1 MFYYISSLILNLSP
15 WGYCLFSS
23 SVEKTRRSP
32 FLGLV
37 FFLLLA
43 MGTWPADS
51 AHPANVGLQ
60 WDASTDPNVSAY
72 KIYFGKTSRSY
83 GSPVDVG
90 STTGCT
96 ISGLE
101 DGATYYF
108 AATAIDTA
116 GDESGYSNEAIHTT
130 PGGCTPSLSPAN
142 QSFGASGGSGSVT
155 LTAGSDCAWTALSN
169 ASWIL
174 LTSNSAGTGP
184 YALHYSVSANSSSSA
199 RSGTL
204 TVAGQTFT
212 VSQSGAGCAF
222 SISPASL
229 STGAGA
235 SSGTVSVT
243 AASGCTWSASSGAAW
258 ISINSGGSGSG
269 NGACGYSIGANSGS
283 SSRTGS
289 LTVAGKTF
297 TVTQQGV
304 LQYTLT
310 INKSGTAGG
319 TVTSSPQGSVFN
331 SGTAVT
337 LTAIPDSN
345 ASFAGWSGACTGN
358 SSTCS
363 LTMTA
368 NRSVTAAFNLK
379 SFTISASA
387 GAGGS
392 LSPQGQVPVNVGS
405 SQNFTITPAEGYRV
419 EDVKVDGASVGAVS
433 TYLFGNVMAAHAIT
447 ANFTALPLPPAPSSL
462 IVALNAGG
470 PEYTDSAGNRFEA
483 DRYYSGG
490 TAGVSA
496 ESITGTRDPLL
507 YQSDRYG
514 SFSYAIPV
522 SNGIYDVTL
531 KFVEKAFSSKGKRI
545 FNVFLE
551 DHQVIENLDTYS
563 AAGKNVALDF
573 TFRGS
578 VSDGVLNLN
587 FVPSV
592 GDAQVSA
599 IRVNKASSTPPVN
612 PNGKVKKY
620 YSLQQRTAEQPAR
633 IPETGH

>member
-1 MFYYISSLILNLSP
+1 M
-15 WGYCLFSS
+15 
-23 SVEKTRRSP
+23 
-32 FLGLV
+32 
-37 FFLLLA
+37 
-43 MGTWPADS
+43 
-51 AHPANVGLQ
+51 
-60 WDASTDPNVSAY
+60 
-72 KIYFGKTSRSY
+72 
-83 GSPVDVG
+83 
-90 STTGCT
+90 
-96 ISGLE
+96 
-101 DGATYYF
+101 
-108 AATAIDTA
+108 
-116 GDESGYSNEAIHTT
+116 
-130 PGGCTPSLSPAN
+130 
-142 QSFGASGGSGSVT
+142 
-155 LTAGSDCAWTALSN
+155 
-169 ASWIL
+169 
-174 LTSNSAGTGP
+174 
-184 YALHYSVSANSSSSA
+184 
-199 RSGTL
+199 
-204 TVAGQTFT
+204 
-212 VSQSGAGCAF
+212 
-222 SISPASL
+222 
-229 STGAGA
+229 
-235 SSGTVSVT
+235 
-243 AASGCTWSASSGAAW
+243 
-258 ISINSGGSGSG
+258 
-269 NGACGYSIGANSGS
+269 
-283 SSRTGS
+283 
-289 LTVAGKTF
+289 
-297 TVTQQGV
+297 
-304 LQYTLT
+304 
-310 INKSGTAGG
+310 
-319 TVTSSPQGSVFN
+319 TSSPQGSVFN

-337 LTAIPDSN
+337 LTATPDSN
-345 ASFAGWSGACTGN
+345 AAFAGWSGACTGN

-419 EDVKVDGASVGAVS
+419 EDVKVDGVSVGPVS

-447 ANFTALPLPPAPSSL
+447 ASFAALPLPPAPSSL

-470 PEYTDSAGNRFEA
+470 PEHTDSEGNRFEA

-490 TAGVSA
+490 KAGVSA

-551 DHQVIENLDTYS
+551 DHQVIENLDIYS
-563 AAGKNVALDF
+563 AAGKNVSLDF

-599 IRVNKASSTPPVN
+599 IRVNKASSSPPVN

-620 YSLQQRTAEQPAR
+620 YSLQQRTAKQSAR